1 MLKHIKKGITLLEV
15 VVAIG
20 IIAITSAILIPKIFN
35 VKKDSEDKIV
45 DIYNGE
51 QKIIRVFN
59 GQEISEE
66 EAKQYKLSE
75 VKHIDGIIYM
85 YYVERE

>member
-1 MLKHIKKGITLLEV
+1 MLKHIKKGITLIEIV
-15 VVAIG
+15 VSIG
-20 IIAITSAILIPKIFN
+20 LIAMVTALLLPKIFEIKN
-35 VKKDSEDKIV
+35 KAEQEIV
-45 DIYNGE
+45 DIYNNK
-51 QKIIRVFN
+51 QTIIRIFN
-59 GQEISEE
+59 GHEISEE